1 MAYIGYMRE
10 GHLSKPQPH
19 KTMKNA
25 FTILATA
32 GAIIIGLG
40 AAFEAGLRVE
50 ATAQGVDNNLIQVTL
65 VKAN

>member
-1 MAYIGYMRE
+1 MNKIITNDA
-10 GHLSKPQPH
+10 KV
-19 KTMKNA
+19 
-25 FTILATA
+25 ILATA

-50 ATAQGVDNNLIQVTL
+50 ATANGVDNNLVQVTL